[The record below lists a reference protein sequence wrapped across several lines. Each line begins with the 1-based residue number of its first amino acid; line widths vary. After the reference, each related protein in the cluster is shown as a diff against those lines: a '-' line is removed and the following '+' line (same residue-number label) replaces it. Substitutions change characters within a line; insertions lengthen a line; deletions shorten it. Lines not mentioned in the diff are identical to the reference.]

1 MAKSNVK
8 CPICGQMNFGVD
20 LEETEGWVECS
31 NCKSDFMP
39 SEHLQKI
46 TTNVVPIPE
55 VTFRFRRN
63 GASEKRA

>member
-1 MAKSNVK
+1 MKHINAR

-20 LEETEGWVECS
+20 LEETEGWGECS

-39 SEHLQKI
+39 SEYLRKMMAN
-46 TTNVVPIPE
+46 TVSIPE

-63 GASEKRA
+63 GPSEKRA

>member
-1 MAKSNVK
+1 
-8 CPICGQMNFGVD
+8 MNFGVD

-46 TTNVVPIPE
+46 AASVVPIPE
-55 VTFRFRRN
+55 VAFRFRRN